1 MAKKSLTSISIFYVQ
16 EKNPF
21 IFFQIYLF
29 KTFYRHSPPPLFLMC
44 QFKCISGKNI
54 LCIFTFAK
62 TFNHSPAQ
70 NLSNKKTGAFC
81 VFYGQ
86 IYCSDSLPSFDT
98 HVLYFVRPLYTENI
112 RKQKIQHFSSVCCS
126 LVLT

>member
-1 MAKKSLTSISIFYVQ
+1 MSKRRIPLFFYI
-16 EKNPF
+16 KF
-21 IFFQIYLF
+21 IFLKHFIGI
-29 KTFYRHSPPPLFLMC
+29 PPPKKKIYLFLMC

-62 TFNHSPAQ
+62 TFNHFPAQ

-81 VFYGQ
+81 VFCGQ

-112 RKQKIQHFSSVCCS
+112 RKQKIQHFSYVCCS

>member
-1 MAKKSLTSISIFYVQ
+1 
-16 EKNPF
+16 
-21 IFFQIYLF
+21 
-29 KTFYRHSPPPLFLMC
+29 MC

-54 LCIFTFAK
+54 LCIFTFVK

-81 VFYGQ
+81 VFCGQ

-98 HVLYFVRPLYTENI
+98 HALYFVRPLYTVNI
-112 RKQKIQHFSSVCCS
+112 RKQKIQHF
-126 LVLT
+126 LLTVEPRAVYPHCFDADPDPDPDQNLNADPDQNLNADPDPDPGW